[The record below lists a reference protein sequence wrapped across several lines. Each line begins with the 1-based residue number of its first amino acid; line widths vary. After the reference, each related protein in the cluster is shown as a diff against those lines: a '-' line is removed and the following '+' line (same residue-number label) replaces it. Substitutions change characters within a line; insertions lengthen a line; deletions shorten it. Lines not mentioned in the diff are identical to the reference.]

1 WVEKAVSAINEDQKE
16 SPQVDYMPKSLG
28 QDPCTADTEL
38 FQEHIARLKDNF
50 CLYSA
55 LLQKQHV
62 EG

>member
-1 WVEKAVSAINEDQKE
+1 
-16 SPQVDYMPKSLG
+16 MPKSLG